1 MVIYIIS
8 VRYLIIYLLINS
20 LSLLCRGCDSCHNLF
35 FISRFF
41 CTLELRILNGGIV
54 MKSHETLTLIEEI
67 TRNDGSRYFEISN
80 IVQNGRAELAAI
92 RGFIK
97 EVRIVQLNIPRS
109 KNVIAYENYINE
121 NFEMP
126 EENFD
131 HFEEWKR
138 TPEMEEVVENILHE
152 NHVA

>member
-67 TRNDGSRYFEISN
+67 TRNS
-80 IVQNGRAELAAI
+80 
-92 RGFIK
+92 
-97 EVRIVQLNIPRS
+97 
-109 KNVIAYENYINE
+109 
-121 NFEMP
+121 
-126 EENFD
+126 
-131 HFEEWKR
+131 
-138 TPEMEEVVENILHE
+138 
-152 NHVA
+152 

>member
-1 MVIYIIS
+1 
-8 VRYLIIYLLINS
+8 
-20 LSLLCRGCDSCHNLF
+20 
-35 FISRFF
+35 
-41 CTLELRILNGGIV
+41 

-97 EVRIVQLNIPRS
+97 EVRIVQLNIRRS

-121 NFEMP
+121 NFENLK
-126 EENFD
+126 ERRETY
-131 HFEEWKR
+131 E
-138 TPEMEEVVENILHE
+138 
-152 NHVA
+152 